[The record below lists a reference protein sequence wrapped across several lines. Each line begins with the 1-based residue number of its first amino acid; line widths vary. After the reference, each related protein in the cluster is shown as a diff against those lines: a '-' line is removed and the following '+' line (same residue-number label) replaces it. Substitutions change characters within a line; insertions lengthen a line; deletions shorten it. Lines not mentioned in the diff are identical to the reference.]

1 MQKLHRRYYPYFWS
15 GISPLEPQKSK
26 DINNLHPA
34 FKLKRIIEYASFPD
48 LLKYPFSE
56 FKDHIDEID
65 IDKFWPRGGKRE
77 KLIRELLPYVKD
89 SDSWEELFKKYI
101 NHE

>member
-1 MQKLHRRYYPYFWS
+1 MRKIYHKYFWDV
-15 GISPLEPQKSK
+15 SPLYPQKEK
-26 DINNLHPA
+26 DINRLSPA
-34 FKLKRIIEYASFPD
+34 YKLKRIIEYASFPNFIQ
-48 LLKYPFSE
+48 YPFSE

-65 IDKFWPRGGKRE
+65 IDKFWQQGKRE